1 MAAVRRSGFGL
12 QCLSEEER
20 IDLEAMMTLYWHR
33 RVEKEA
39 VIKLLESSQ
48 CFRTHV
54 VPTRMEFV
62 DRRSRSP
69 DGHRAVELPV
79 RAFDCGVSSNIG
91 KGASKGCLRL
101 HGSMPDSLEEAL
113 QRHRQFVHIHSDLIV
128 RPEEQVPADG
138 QQLYAMLAEE
148 DGTLYAMIR
157 RHLPPG
163 SCGDE
168 DAIGII
174 ARLAKTSQW
183 LADKHNT
190 VEQERQSSRDS
201 SVSSHS
207 ESGSAKTEIYVYDC
221 K

>member
-1 MAAVRRSGFGL
+1 MAAARRSRFGL
-12 QCLSEEER
+12 QCLSEEEG
-20 IDLEAMMTLYWHR
+20 IDLEAMMTLHWHR
-33 RVEKEA
+33 RIEKEA
-39 VIKLLESSQ
+39 VIKLLESST
-48 CFRTHV
+48 CFTTHV
-54 VPTRMEFV
+54 VPTQMEFV

-69 DGHRAVELPV
+69 GRHRAVQLPV

-101 HGSMPDSLEEAL
+101 HGSMPDSLKEAL
-113 QRHRQFVHIHSDLIV
+113 HSHCQFVHIHSDLIA

-190 VEQERQSSRDS
+190 VEQERQSLRDS
-201 SVSSHS
+201 PVSSHS
-207 ESGSAKTEIYVYDC
+207 DSGSAKTDIC
-221 K
+221 L

>member
-1 MAAVRRSGFGL
+1 MAAAWCSRCSW
-12 QCLSEEER
+12 QYLSEEER
-20 IDLEAMMTLYWHR
+20 IDLEAMMTLYGHR
-33 RVEKEA
+33 RIEKEA
-39 VIKLLESSQ
+39 VINLLESSA

-54 VPTRMEFV
+54 IPTRMEFV

-69 DGHRAVELPV
+69 GRNCAVEWPV
-79 RAFDCGVSSNIG
+79 RAFDGRRSSNIG

-101 HGSMPDSLEEAL
+101 HESLPDSVEEAL
-113 QRHRQFVHIHSDLIV
+113 HRHCQFLQIHSDLIV

-138 QQLYAMLAEE
+138 HEVYAMLAEE
-148 DGTLYAMIR
+148 DGALYTMIR

-168 DAIGII
+168 MAIGII

-190 VEQERQSSRDS
+190 VEQERQSSRDGL
-201 SVSSHS
+201 VSSHS
-207 ESGSAKTEIYVYDC
+207 ESGSAKTEIYVYAC